1 MSITPQGEMRT
12 IIGLGQL
19 SLFTGI
25 NQRTL
30 ARAVKVGLLPVTRVS
45 RKTLVFREEDVIQW
59 FANRIKAQSGGS
71 NR

>member
-1 MSITPQGEMRT
+1 MSITQGEMRT
-12 IIGLGQL
+12 IIGLGEL
-19 SLFTGI
+19 SRYTGI

-59 FANRIKAQSGGS
+59 FANRIKSQSGGS

>member
-1 MSITPQGEMRT
+1 MSITQGEMRT
-12 IIGLGQL
+12 IIGLGEL
-19 SLFTGI
+19 SQYTGI

-45 RKTLVFREEDVIQW
+45 RKTLVFREEDVIAW